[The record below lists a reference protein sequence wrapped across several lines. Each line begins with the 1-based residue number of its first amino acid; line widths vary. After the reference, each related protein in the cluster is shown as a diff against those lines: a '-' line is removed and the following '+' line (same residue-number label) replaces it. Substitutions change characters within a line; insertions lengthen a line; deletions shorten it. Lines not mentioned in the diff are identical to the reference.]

1 MTKVTPHARSV
12 PWGMDTL
19 GFLRS
24 PEMLAPAGVC
34 VCVCVRVCVCV
45 CGVVCVYVCVCMCM
59 CGEGF
64 MILYTM
70 YSKLAATSTHEHNSK
85 PTHDASASVEHDGKN
100 SLEIHHCALGVV
112 NGIVWLQGRSYVEI
126 RVTD

>member
-1 MTKVTPHARSV
+1 MC
-12 PWGMDTL
+12 
-19 GFLRS
+19 
-24 PEMLAPAGVC
+24 VC
-34 VCVCVRVCVCV
+34 ACVCVRVR
-45 CGVVCVYVCVCMCM
+45 VCVYAWGRVHDT
-59 CGEGF
+59 
-64 MILYTM
+64 TM

-100 SLEIHHCALGVV
+100 SLEIHHCVLGVV